1 MNHCQVFIDGVEYQ
15 NATLPFK
22 YGNFLDKQL
31 DHAIVQL
38 TRVNKQ
44 YFEPTTPVKVEITD
58 KNGDIKTLYYI
69 ISNDNFHETPV
80 GSGYYR
86 HDLTLIEPTKILEGI
101 PVETLCFTNANGTK
115 KELIIPYRAESKKF
129 SITGSTEPELITDK
143 ETINKINNLLK
154 KYNLILPFSVGE
166 TLTFPTI
173 SEILN
178 VFGVEKGNAKNTYL
192 IEFEKDGEKQKIEI
206 DDTINKNVVNQNISI
221 AVGEKNLI
229 SMHTVSDYT
238 NEGAF
243 IFNLYFSP
251 FVGVKFYT
259 THPLVPW
266 TIESVINRVL
276 ELEIPLIYDNSTGDF
291 VKKKRFKLGETSK
304 DLSKILAPEFTF
316 TRQSLREV
324 LQTIGSYIHAEPR
337 LAYNEETNEFD
348 TITYDFYGEQSYA
361 EYYDVIEK
369 RIKRL
374 SEYNY
379 EDLSGKY
386 GIEQACTALDSY
398 MDNLVNR
405 LNGDNSA
412 IGQPYDGGY
421 QSLRTENSNVRFT
434 DTGEVYFPT
443 AYPIHQIHKFTVY
456 VDGEA
461 IDITPVLYD
470 ERIYNAQLSS
480 YNDILG
486 SSKSYALYYKQGG
499 KGIYGFF
506 FLNNELLFD
515 NAFNNYAIS
524 KILSAYSNGRV
535 SITDL
540 KEVLNL
546 GFELVYTP
554 IYSARISHSKSYI
567 GDWVKYPRI
576 LNYSQGANSVEL
588 ESFGENIKG
597 AVERL
602 GTLEKSYTFT
612 CFNLSTIPTPGEL
625 WDDEYCISTVSVEAG
640 LEKFK
645 VTCGLSK
652 HFNRIS
658 EYISVSSYKRLY
670 EVSEVMTQE
679 RERMY
684 KDYMVITQA
693 YPTGYT
699 VSKDCLNN
707 TMVFAAG
714 MLSTFVQKSDT
725 ENVEKISSVNARLYT
740 KQLNALNAVTLPVI
754 ASASGNVME
763 FTWQYQD
770 NYSAGQKLITID
782 NNGTDNYY
790 GQEVEYSDYY
800 GRGYYE
806 RFALVGKEIEQ
817 EEFASLPQLQ
827 SNRQYSIIECPQN
840 CYMLTRKDSRETLKR
855 TYAVEFVTDENN
867 IVIGSA
873 LSSYCPFI
881 TGFKT
886 NNPVKLY
893 VLRSRLNKLSK
904 TVDLSENNV
913 IKVYEIGAEI
923 KVNEIGDGVYCLIG
937 LGKNYNLAET
947 AKSWAFVTPKQ
958 DGKTTTYSDEDGN
971 SVTLTEQYGGELLL
985 GCNTE
990 IKDGDNVGKF
1000 AMIPTHDIYDYL
1012 KQKNKN

>member
-1 MNHCQVFIDGVEYQ
+1 MNHCQVFIDGVKYQ

-58 KNGDIKTLYYI
+58 KNGDIKTLHYI
-69 ISNDNFHETPV
+69 ISNDNFRETPV

-86 HDLTLIEPTKILEGI
+86 HDLTLIEPTKLLEGV
-101 PVETLCFTNANGTK
+101 PVETLCFTNAGGRSIRIKIPFIVQVKIGVFTEETIANISGFEELFKLYNIYLPCVKNRTFTFPSYNDLMKALKETGVDISGQSIAEYAIYNGGMDGNLLTYTTDPNATLSYTIQEENHPFLK
-115 KELIIPYRAESKKF
+115 VTSTADSSPINLIIEFFSFGAMESV
-129 SITGSTEPELITDK
+129 PEDK
-143 ETINKINNLLK
+143 
-154 KYNLILPFSVGE
+154 P
-166 TLTFPTI
+166 
-173 SEILN
+173 
-178 VFGVEKGNAKNTYL
+178 
-192 IEFEKDGEKQKIEI
+192 
-206 DDTINKNVVNQNISI
+206 
-221 AVGEKNLI
+221 
-229 SMHTVSDYT
+229 
-238 NEGAF
+238 
-243 IFNLYFSP
+243 
-251 FVGVKFYT
+251 
-259 THPLVPW
+259 PLVPW

-276 ELEIPLIYDNSTGDF
+276 ELERPLIYDNNAGDF
-291 VKKKRFKLGETSK
+291 VKKKRFKLGATSK

-337 LAYNEETNEFD
+337 LVYNEETQEFD
-348 TITYDFYGEQSYA
+348 TIIYDFYGQQSYA
-361 EYYDVIEK
+361 EYYDVREK
-369 RIKRL
+369 KIKRL

-405 LNGDNSA
+405 LNGDSSA

-434 DTGEVYFPT
+434 DTGEVFFPT
-443 AYPIHQIHKFTVY
+443 SYPIHQIHKFTVY
-456 VDGEA
+456 VNMEA
-461 IDITPVLYD
+461 IDITPCVYD
-470 ERIYNAQLSS
+470 ERIYNSQLDTTKSA
-480 YNDILG
+480 LG
-486 SSKSYALYYKQGG
+486 ESKAYALYFKQGQ
-499 KGIYGFF
+499 KGIFGFWF
-506 FLNNELLFD
+506 RAKELLGT
-515 NAFNNYAIS
+515 AFSNYS
-524 KILSAYSNGRV
+524 ILEIIRLFSGYKYSFGGL
-535 SITDL
+535 DDFEAMQ
-540 KEVLNL
+540 KVLNL
-546 GFELVYTP
+546 SFELVYTP

-625 WDDEYCISTVSVEAG
+625 WDDEYCISTVSVETG

-679 RERMY
+679 RECIY
-684 KDYMVITQA
+684 KDYMVITQD
-693 YPTGYT
+693 YPTGYMA
-699 VSKDCLNN
+699 SKDCLNN
-707 TMVFAAG
+707 TVIFAAG
-714 MLSTFVQKSDT
+714 MLSTFMQKSNIG
-725 ENVEKISSVNARLYT
+725 NVEKISSVNARLHT
-740 KQLNALNAVTLPVI
+740 KQLNRLTAVTLPVI

-790 GQEVEYSDYY
+790 GREVEYADYY

-806 RFALVGKEIEQ
+806 RFILIGKEREQ
-817 EEFASLPQLQ
+817 TEEAFANLPEMQ
-827 SNRQYSIIECPQN
+827 SGSVYSVIECPQN

-881 TGFKT
+881 AGFKT
-886 NNPVKLY
+886 DNPVKLY

-913 IKVYEIGAEI
+913 IKAYEIGTEI
-923 KVNEIGDGVYCLIG
+923 SVQNIGDGVYCLIS
-937 LGKNYNLAET
+937 LGKNYNSTEVGQ
-947 AKSWAFVTPKQ
+947 SWAFVTPKQ

-971 SVTLTEQYGGELLL
+971 IVTLTEQYGGELLL
-985 GCNTE
+985 GCNVE

-1000 AMIPTHDIYDYL
+1000 TMIPTHDIYEYL
-1012 KQKNKN
+1012 KNKN